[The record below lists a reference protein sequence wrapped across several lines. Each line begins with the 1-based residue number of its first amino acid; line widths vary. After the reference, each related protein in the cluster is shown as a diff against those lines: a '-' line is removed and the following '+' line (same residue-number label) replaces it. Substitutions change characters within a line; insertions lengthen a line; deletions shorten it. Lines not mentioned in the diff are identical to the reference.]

1 MAPNPTGIPALVGL
15 AVLGA
20 AVLHA
25 VWNALAKSV
34 DDQLVGFAVLD
45 LSAGLLALAVV
56 PFVAP
61 PAASAWPFMAVSV
74 GLHSAYQGFLL
85 TGYRLGDLNQ
95 VYPIAR
101 GTAPLAVAVMA
112 VPAAG
117 ERLGALALVGLVAVA
132 GGLIGLAGLQAP
144 ARRRRPQPRR
154 PAPPSAVGFAFATGL
169 VIAAYT
175 VVDGLGVRRAGG
187 AAGYAA
193 WLLLA
198 DAVPVPA
205 YALARRVDRLR
216 AAWASTWRR
225 ASLGG
230 ALSLAAYGIVL
241 WAQTRGALAA
251 VAALRETSVIV
262 AALIGATVF
271 GEGFGRRRVIAAAVV
286 AAGVVL
292 LNTG

>member
-1 MAPNPTGIPALVGL
+1 LAPNPTGIPALVGM

-25 VWNALAKSV
+25 IWNALAKSV

-45 LSAGLLALAVV
+45 LAAGLLALAVI

-61 PAASAWPFMAVSV
+61 PASAAWPFMAVSV
-74 GLHSAYQGFLL
+74 VLHTAYQGFLL
-85 TGYRLGDLNQ
+85 SGYRLGDLNQ

-101 GTAPLAVAVMA
+101 GTAPLAVAVIA

-117 ERLGALALVGLVAVA
+117 ERLGALGLVGLLAVA
-132 GGLIGLAGLQAP
+132 AGLIGLAGVRPTGEGRGP
-144 ARRRRPQPRR
+144 AVR
-154 PAPPSAVGFAFATGL
+154 FAFATGL

-193 WLLLA
+193 WLLVA
-198 DAVPVPA
+198 DALPVPA
-205 YALARRVDRLR
+205 YALVRRADRLR
-216 AAWASTWRR
+216 AAWASTWRP

-251 VAALRETSVIV
+251 VAALRETSVIA

-271 GEGFGRRRVIAAAVV
+271 GEGFGRRRVVAAAVV
-286 AAGVVL
+286 ATGVVL

>member
-34 DDQLVGFAVLD
+34 EDQLVGFAILD
-45 LSAGLLALAVV
+45 LAAGLVALAVV

-61 PAASAWPFMAVSV
+61 PAAAAWPFMAVSV
-74 GLHSAYQGFLL
+74 VLHTGYQGFLL
-85 TGYRLGDLNQ
+85 SGYRVGDLNQ

-101 GTAPLAVAVMA
+101 GTAPLAVAVIA

-117 ERLGALALVGLVAVA
+117 ERLGALSLVGLLAVA
-132 GGLIGLAGLQAP
+132 GGLIGLAGVRSTGEGRGP
-144 ARRRRPQPRR
+144 
-154 PAPPSAVGFAFATGL
+154 AVGFAFATGL
-169 VIAAYT
+169 LIGAYT

-193 WLLLA
+193 WLLVA
-198 DAVPVPA
+198 DALPVPA
-205 YALARRVDRLR
+205 YALACRADRLR

-251 VAALRETSVIV
+251 VAALRETSVIL

-271 GEGFGRRRVIAAAVV
+271 GEGFGRRRVVAAAIV
-286 AAGVVL
+286 ATGVAL
-292 LNTG
+292 LNTA

>member
-25 VWNALAKSV
+25 AWNALAKSV

-45 LSAGLLALAVV
+45 LSAGALALAVT

-61 PAASAWPFMAVSV
+61 PATAAWPFMAVSV
-74 GLHSAYQGFLL
+74 ALHTAYQAFLVS
-85 TGYRLGDLNQ
+85 GYRVGDLNQ

-101 GTAPLAVAVMA
+101 GTAPLAVAVIA

-117 ERLGALALVGLVAVA
+117 ERLSALGLVGLLAVA
-132 GGLIGLAGLQAP
+132 GGLIGLVGV
-144 ARRRRPQPRR
+144 R
-154 PAPPSAVGFAFATGL
+154 PAGEGHGPAVAFAFATGL

-187 AAGYAA
+187 AVGYAV
-193 WLLLA
+193 WLLVA
-198 DAVPVPA
+198 DAMPIPA
-205 YALARRVDRLR
+205 YVLVRRTDRLR

-230 ALSLAAYGIVL
+230 VLSLVAYGIVL

-251 VAALRETSVIV
+251 VAALRETSVIL

-271 GEGFGRRRVIAAAVV
+271 GEGFGRRRVVAAAVV
-286 AAGVVL
+286 TAGVVL